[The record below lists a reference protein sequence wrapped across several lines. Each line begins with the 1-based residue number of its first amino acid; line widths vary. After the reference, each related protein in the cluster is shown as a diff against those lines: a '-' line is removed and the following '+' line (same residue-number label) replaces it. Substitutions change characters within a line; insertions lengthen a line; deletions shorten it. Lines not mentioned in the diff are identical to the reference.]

1 MKTITR
7 NIVIATALLFG
18 ITIGSMLQ
26 AQTSSEMTTKVRQSA
41 VPIKIVGAKIR
52 EVPSDFMR
60 KPTKKEVSR
69 SIKVLDLSIEANS
82 RALETFPPSLQPN
95 LYIGGKAY
103 PVQRVDYSNWD
114 ARNET
119 PINKEAP
126 VGEIQ
131 TIHFFIEDW
140 QELDEGQPMVLSIL
154 TPQEMNQM
162 TKGRYTADEFYRIMP
177 ELKQQIP
184 SYAPQEFMNLGR

>member
-1 MKTITR
+1 MKNITR
-7 NIVIATALLFG
+7 NIVIITALLLG
-18 ITIGSMLQ
+18 VVSGTLLQ
-26 AQTSSEMTTKVRQSA
+26 AQTSSEMTAKVRQSA
-41 VPIKIVGAKIR
+41 VPIKVVGAKIR

-60 KPTKKEVSR
+60 KFTKKEASR
-69 SIKVLDLSIEANS
+69 LIKVLDLSIEVNS
-82 RALETFPPSLQPN
+82 HALIVFPPSLQPN

-103 PVQRVDYSNWD
+103 PVQRMTYSNWD

-119 PINKEAP
+119 PINKKAP
-126 VGEIQ
+126 VGETQ

-154 TPQEMNQM
+154 TPQEMKQM
-162 TKGRYTADEFYRIMP
+162 TKGRYTADEFNRIMP

-184 SYAPQEFMNLGR
+184 SFSPQEFMNLGL